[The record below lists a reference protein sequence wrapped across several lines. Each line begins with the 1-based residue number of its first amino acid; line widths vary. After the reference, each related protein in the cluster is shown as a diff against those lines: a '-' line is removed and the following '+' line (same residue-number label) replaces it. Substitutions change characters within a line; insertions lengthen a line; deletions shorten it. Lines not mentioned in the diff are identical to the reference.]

1 MDSYGISESLAQG
14 RAMTQRLEL
23 RNQEVRQRKKDLTHA
38 GLLQSEQDQGKVEGD
53 DQTNL
58 IKTGLQTYL
67 AEGKLE
73 GLSTLPGLRGFVNT
87 TEQIGA
93 DGKLETV
100 PIPKGESWIQ
110 SQKRLVQS
118 RNPTATKVYN
128 YLTGKADL
136 KLGSGPVGAPTGNGA
151 GGSTEGAGAEN
162 PRTPSA
168 ESFENPSVDGSIE
181 LDARPR
187 PDAPFAINSVD
198 DLREASALSTEH
210 GRLMTDEF
218 GGTLTA
224 QQGDEAVRQGLI
236 TDEERI
242 NVALPERAPILGV
255 RSPTGGATSTAGE
268 VAEAGSE
275 ALEDVKDVAK
285 IGVKDVA
292 KGAMGVGMKVAG
304 NIQGASDIYDFV
316 SNGFKFDNKNSA
328 ENWGEAL
335 TSLGTVSE
343 TIGLAFPMFEGVG
356 ALLQVAGGIATAVG
370 EHDENVQN
378 KEDNAQNNQNA
389 IDQQQEFVGH
399 SLQSQGQIANQSQH
413 LATNSGVATF

>member
-38 GLLQSEQDQGKVEGD
+38 GLLQAEQDQGKVEGD

-87 TEQIGA
+87 TEQIGK
-93 DGKLETV
+93 DGKLETIA
-100 PIPKGESWIQ
+100 IPKGESWIQ

-128 YLTGKADL
+128 YLKGTPDVKTGGA
-136 KLGSGPVGAPTGNGA
+136 PVGPPTGNGA
-151 GGSTEGAGAEN
+151 GGSLEGAGAEN
-162 PRTPSA
+162 PLSRGSTIPEA
-168 ESFENPSVDGSIE
+168 TDPHASVEIDQ
-181 LDARPR
+181 PR
-187 PDAPFAINSVD
+187 PANVTNVDELRDASRISSGGGRGIGDEPRTTLTSSEAFGEGAPS
-198 DLREASALSTEH
+198 DLR
-210 GRLMTDEF
+210 DV
-218 GGTLTA
+218 
-224 QQGDEAVRQGLI
+224 AVPVTRETSEL
-236 TDEERI
+236 
-242 NVALPERAPILGV
+242 
-255 RSPTGGATSTAGE
+255 AT
-268 VAEAGSE
+268 AGSE

-343 TIGLAFPMFEGVG
+343 TIGLAFPMFEGIG
-356 ALLQVAGGIATAVG
+356 ALFQVAGGIATAVG

-378 KEDNAQNNQNA
+378 KEDNAQNNQHS
-389 IDQQQEFVGH
+389 IDQQQEFVGT

-413 LATNSGVATF
+413 IATNSGVATF

>member
-1 MDSYGISESLAQG
+1 MDSYGISESLSQG

-23 RNQEVRQRKKDLTHA
+23 QNQEVRQRKKDLTHA
-38 GLLQSEQDQGKVEGD
+38 GLLQAEQDQGKVEGD

-73 GLSTLPGLRGFVNT
+73 GLSTLPVLRGFVNT
-87 TEQIGA
+87 TEEIGA
-93 DGKLETV
+93 DGKLKTI

-128 YLTGKADL
+128 YVKGNAKVNTGGA
-136 KLGSGPVGAPTGNGA
+136 PVEAPTGSGA

-162 PRTPSA
+162 PLSRGSTIPEA
-168 ESFENPSVDGSIE
+168 TDPHASVEIDQ
-181 LDARPR
+181 PR
-187 PDAPFAINSVD
+187 PSNVTNVDELRDASRISVAGGRGIGD
-198 DLREASALSTEH
+198 EPRTTLTSSEAFGEGAPADLRDVAVPVTQETSELASA
-210 GRLMTDEF
+210 
-218 GGTLTA
+218 GG
-224 QQGDEAVRQGLI
+224 
-236 TDEERI
+236 
-242 NVALPERAPILGV
+242 
-255 RSPTGGATSTAGE
+255 
-268 VAEAGSE
+268 E
-275 ALEDVKDVAK
+275 ALEDAKDVAK

-370 EHDENVQN
+370 EHDENVDN
-378 KEDNAQNNQNA
+378 KNDNAQNNQNS
-389 IDQQQEFVGH
+389 IDQQKEFVGS

-413 LATNSGVATF
+413 ISRNAGVATF

>member
-1 MDSYGISESLAQG
+1 MDSYGISESLSQG

-87 TEQIGA
+87 TEEMGA
-93 DGKLETV
+93 DGKLKTV
-100 PIPKGESWIQ
+100 PIPEGESWLG

-128 YLTGKADL
+128 YLKGTPEVNTGGA
-136 KLGSGPVGAPTGNGA
+136 PVEAPTGSGA
-151 GGSTEGAGAEN
+151 GGSTEGAGSEN
-162 PRTPSA
+162 PLSRNDAGVPEATDPHA
-168 ESFENPSVDGSIE
+168 SVEIDQ
-181 LDARPR
+181 PR
-187 PDAPFAINSVD
+187 PANVTNVDELRDASRI
-198 DLREASALSTEH
+198 STAG
-210 GRLMTDEF
+210 GRGIGDEPTT
-218 GGTLTA
+218 TLTA
-224 QQGDEAVRQGLI
+224 
-236 TDEERI
+236 EEGFSEGIGRDVANI
-242 NVALPERAPILGV
+242 ALPVTQE
-255 RSPTGGATSTAGE
+255 TSELATAGG
-268 VAEAGSE
+268 EAGE

-285 IGVKDVA
+285 VGVKDVA
-292 KGAMGVGMKVAG
+292 KGAMGIGMKVAG
-304 NIQGASDIYDFV
+304 NIQGATDIYDFV
-316 SNGFKFDNKNSA
+316 DNGFKFDGKNSA

-370 EHDENVQN
+370 EHDENVDN
-378 KEDNAQNNQNA
+378 KTQNA
-389 IDQQQEFVGH
+389 NDNQTAIDSQKEFVGH

-413 LATNSGVATF
+413 LARNSGVATF

>member
-1 MDSYGISESLAQG
+1 MDSYGISESLSQG

-87 TEQIGA
+87 TEEMGA
-93 DGKLETV
+93 DGKLKTV
-100 PIPKGESWIQ
+100 PIPEGESWLQ

-128 YLTGKADL
+128 YLKGTPDVNTGGA
-136 KLGSGPVGAPTGNGA
+136 PVEAPTGSGA
-151 GGSTEGAGAEN
+151 GGSVEGAGTEN
-162 PRTPSA
+162 PLSRGSTIPEATDPHASVEIDQLRPSNVTNVDELRDASRISVAGGRGIGDEPRTTLTSSEAFGEGAPS
-168 ESFENPSVDGSIE
+168 
-181 LDARPR
+181 
-187 PDAPFAINSVD
+187 
-198 DLREASALSTEH
+198 DLR
-210 GRLMTDEF
+210 DV
-218 GGTLTA
+218 
-224 QQGDEAVRQGLI
+224 AVPVTQ
-236 TDEERI
+236 E
-242 NVALPERAPILGV
+242 
-255 RSPTGGATSTAGE
+255 TSELATAGGE
-268 VAEAGSE
+268 GAE

-292 KGAMGVGMKVAG
+292 KGAMGIGMKVAG
-304 NIQGASDIYDFV
+304 NIQGATDIYDFV
-316 SNGFKFDNKNSA
+316 DNGFKFDGKNSA

-370 EHDENVQN
+370 EHDENVDN
-378 KEDNAQNNQNA
+378 KSVNAQNNQNS
-389 IDQQQEFVGH
+389 IDQQTELVGH

-413 LATNSGVATF
+413 LARNSGVATF

>member
-1 MDSYGISESLAQG
+1 MDSYGISESLSQG

-23 RNQEVRQRKKDLTHA
+23 QNQEVRQRKKDLTHA

-73 GLSTLPGLRGFVNT
+73 GLSTLPVLRGFVNT
-87 TEQIGA
+87 TEEMGA
-93 DGKLETV
+93 DGKLKTI
-100 PIPKGESWIQ
+100 PIPKGETWIQ

-128 YLTGKADL
+128 YVKGNAKVNTGGA
-136 KLGSGPVGAPTGNGA
+136 PVEAPTGSGA
-151 GGSTEGAGAEN
+151 GGSVEGAGAEN
-162 PRTPSA
+162 PLSRGSTIA
-168 ESFENPSVDGSIE
+168 EATDPHASIE
-181 LDARPR
+181 IDQPR
-187 PDAPFAINSVD
+187 PANATNVDELRQSSRISSAPAEPDVSVPVTQETSE
-198 DLREASALSTEH
+198 LTTAASE
-210 GRLMTDEF
+210 
-218 GGTLTA
+218 
-224 QQGDEAVRQGLI
+224 
-236 TDEERI
+236 
-242 NVALPERAPILGV
+242 
-255 RSPTGGATSTAGE
+255 GA
-268 VAEAGSE
+268 E
-275 ALEDVKDVAK
+275 ALEDAKDVAK

-304 NIQGASDIYDFV
+304 NIQGATDIYDFV

-370 EHDENVQN
+370 EHDENVDN
-378 KEDNAQNNQNA
+378 KNDNAQNNQNS
-389 IDQQQEFVGH
+389 IDQQKEFVGS

-413 LATNSGVATF
+413 ISRNAGVATF

>member
-1 MDSYGISESLAQG
+1 MDSYGISESLSQG

-87 TEQIGA
+87 TEEMGA
-93 DGKLETV
+93 DGKLKTV
-100 PIPKGESWIQ
+100 PIPEGESWLG

-128 YLTGKADL
+128 YLKGTPEVNTGGA
-136 KLGSGPVGAPTGNGA
+136 PVEAPTGSGA
-151 GGSTEGAGAEN
+151 GGSTEGAGREN
-162 PRTPSA
+162 PRTPTA
-168 ESFENPSVDGSIE
+168 EPFESPSVDGSIE
-181 LDARPR
+181 LDTTAR
-187 PDAPFAINSVD
+187 PDAPFAINNVD

-210 GRLMTDEF
+210 GRVMTDEF
-218 GGTLTA
+218 GGSLTA
-224 QQGDEAVRQGLI
+224 EQGDEAVRQGLI
-236 TDEERI
+236 TDAERTNI
-242 NVALPERAPILGV
+242 ALPERASVLV

-285 IGVKDVA
+285 VGVKDVA
-292 KGAMGVGMKVAG
+292 KGAMGIGMKVAG
-304 NIQGASDIYDFV
+304 NIQGATDIYDFV
-316 SNGFKFDNKNSA
+316 DNGFKFDGKNSA

-370 EHDENVQN
+370 EHDENVDN
-378 KEDNAQNNQNA
+378 KTQNA
-389 IDQQQEFVGH
+389 NDNQTAINSQTEFVGH

-413 LATNSGVATF
+413 LARNSGVATF